1 MKSTF
6 IPKRRRL
13 GDILVHQGKL
23 TPDQLTRFL
32 RIQKESSKP
41 LGQILLENAI
51 ISNEELITILA
62 EQLGI
67 PHVWLRKG
75 LIDPKIV
82 RILPKTK
89 ALHYQVI
96 PMFVVRNF
104 LTLATSDPHAYFVF
118 DEIKKLTGMEVQPV
132 ICRAEDIL
140 EAISQAYE
148 DNVSIDDLMPG
159 AGDSGIDIVEARAE
173 KEISEIAEMAE
184 GSPVINL
191 VNMILL
197 KAVRDGASD
206 IHIEPQ
212 ADKMRIRARI
222 DGILYEMKPQKM
234 EFHPSVVSRIKV
246 MANLNIAERRLPQDG
261 RIQVKV
267 DGRIIDLRFS
277 SMPGVHGEKVVLRIL
292 DRNKSILDL
301 NALGF
306 EPSTLDRFKSL
317 LNKSHGLILVCG
329 PTGSGKTTTLYSAI
343 TMLNTTERNIVTIE
357 DPVEYQLQDINQN
370 QVHAAIGLKFATFIR
385 HALRQDPDI
394 IMVGE
399 IRDRETAEIAI
410 QASLTG
416 HMVLSTLHTND
427 SPSAVT
433 RLLEMGVEPYLLS
446 SSLLACLSQ
455 RLVRMICPDCKT
467 AYYPPAS
474 VLKELGIDEDKQY
487 RLYKG
492 QGCPSCYD
500 SGFKGRTSVHE
511 LLVIDRDLQ
520 SLILENPTIEALKDH
535 CRKNGNKTLKQAGYE
550 KVLKNMTIIEEIH
563 RVVSIDI

>member
-329 PTGSGKTTTLYSAI
+329 PTGSGKTHAI
-343 TMLNTTERNIVTIE
+343 MRN
-357 DPVEYQLQDINQN
+357 
-370 QVHAAIGLKFATFIR
+370 
-385 HALRQDPDI
+385 
-394 IMVGE
+394 
-399 IRDRETAEIAI
+399 
-410 QASLTG
+410 
-416 HMVLSTLHTND
+416 
-427 SPSAVT
+427 
-433 RLLEMGVEPYLLS
+433 
-446 SSLLACLSQ
+446 
-455 RLVRMICPDCKT
+455 
-467 AYYPPAS
+467 
-474 VLKELGIDEDKQY
+474 
-487 RLYKG
+487 
-492 QGCPSCYD
+492 
-500 SGFKGRTSVHE
+500 
-511 LLVIDRDLQ
+511 
-520 SLILENPTIEALKDH
+520 
-535 CRKNGNKTLKQAGYE
+535 
-550 KVLKNMTIIEEIH
+550 
-563 RVVSIDI
+563 